1 MTEIISPTTS
11 LAINSNEFDAL
22 VGYFKKR
29 GFEDIPSREISGI
42 LIQKATNDN
51 IPVFRLVDTLKG
63 LNPIE
68 LNTIITQVI
77 NADRP
82 RSSTVGF
89 NQDIKTDNFDLRNI
103 ESLQKVNEQFVEVEG
118 GKEETITRIVRGSYV
133 EEGYVDPDYVD

>member
-11 LAINSNEFDAL
+11 TPINSNEFDAL

-42 LIQKATNDN
+42 FIQKASSDN

-68 LNTIITQVI
+68 LNTTITQVI
-77 NADRP
+77 NSDRL

-89 NQDIKTDNFDLRNI
+89 KKEIKTDTYDLRNI
-103 ESLQKVNEQFVEVEG
+103 ESLTKDFAEIEGAKEQ
-118 GKEETITRIVRGSYV
+118 TIIRIVNGSYV
-133 EEGYVDPDYVD
+133 QEGYVDPNYVD

>member
-11 LAINSNEFDAL
+11 TPINSNEFDAL

-42 LIQKATNDN
+42 FIQKASSDN

-77 NADRP
+77 NSDRL

-89 NQDIKTDNFDLRNI
+89 
-103 ESLQKVNEQFVEVEG
+103 
-118 GKEETITRIVRGSYV
+118 
-133 EEGYVDPDYVD
+133 

>member
-103 ESLQKVNEQFVEVEG
+103 ESLQKVNDQFVEVEG